1 MFCIGLV
8 HAILIGTIRQHTS
21 FPFLDELWVR
31 AYPYIGKHFI
41 LFDVLVV
48 LVFTSMAIAPFVWCV
63 KNELGFSDIF
73 VFLIPVSIV
82 HAFMVATEWPNFD
95 MVLISVFGSIVIGLL
110 IKYPIVRLPKKIQ
123 ISGGNLT
130 GWMEKTSHV
139 LLLVFFPIF
148 ICTLYGHWTN
158 HKFLSPALIL
168 LVLVLIPNFIARKT
182 GSRSLILMSF
192 MVALFNVYIWF
203 GSSGRILTEV

>member
-1 MFCIGLV
+1 MAFESKVWMFCIGLV

-110 IKYPIVRLPKKIQ
+110 IKYPIVRLPKKNSNFRRKFNWLDGKN
-123 ISGGNLT
+123 IS
-130 GWMEKTSHV
+130 
-139 LLLVFFPIF
+139 
-148 ICTLYGHWTN
+148 C
-158 HKFLSPALIL
+158 
-168 LVLVLIPNFIARKT
+168 FIACFFSNIYLYT
-182 GSRSLILMSF
+182 VRSLD
-192 MVALFNVYIWF
+192 
-203 GSSGRILTEV
+203 